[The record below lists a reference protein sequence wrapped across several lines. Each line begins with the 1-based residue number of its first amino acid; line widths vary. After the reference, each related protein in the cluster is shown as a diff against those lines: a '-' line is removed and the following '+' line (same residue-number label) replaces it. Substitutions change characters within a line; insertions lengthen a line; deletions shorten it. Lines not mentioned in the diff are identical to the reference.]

1 MPSQA
6 RISVVHAATLS
17 LIQERSR
24 SLSLGL
30 PPSASTN
37 KLIEK
42 NLSTLVA
49 ASSDV
54 EKELEEKNRLA
65 KAGRI
70 GLEEV
75 RFAEDEIAEL
85 KSQLEGLLDLL
96 GTDEWATQL
105 KIKTKE
111 S

>member
-1 MPSQA
+1 M
-6 RISVVHAATLS
+6 
-17 LIQERSR
+17 
-24 SLSLGL
+24 SLGL